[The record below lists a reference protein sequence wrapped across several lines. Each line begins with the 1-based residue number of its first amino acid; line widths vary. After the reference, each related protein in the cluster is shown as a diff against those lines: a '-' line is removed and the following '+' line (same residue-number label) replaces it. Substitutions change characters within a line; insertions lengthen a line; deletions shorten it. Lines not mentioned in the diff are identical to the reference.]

1 MGGRRALA
9 GAVRIAARPEH
20 RRTPAW
26 GLRPLTHADRAWA
39 YQVHRAALG
48 EYVERTWGWD
58 EDLQQRLFAEGFGHP
73 PGQAIQVGGED
84 VGVLVVDER
93 PAEIYIGLLELLPGW
108 QGRGLGAAIVGELR
122 ERARAS
128 GRALTLHV
136 LPVNAR
142 AVAFYERCGLRVVA
156 SEPTRLAMR
165 AEA

>member
-1 MGGRRALA
+1 
-9 GAVRIAARPEH
+9 
-20 RRTPAW
+20 
-26 GLRPLTHADRAWA
+26 
-39 YQVHRAALG
+39 
-48 EYVERTWGWD
+48 
-58 EDLQQRLFAEGFGHP
+58 
-73 PGQAIQVGGED
+73 
-84 VGVLVVDER
+84 VGVVVVDER

-142 AVAFYERCGLRVVA
+142 AVAFYERCGLRVIA